1 MIPIE
6 ERFEVIAPVE
16 RVWDYFSN
24 PSQVVPCLPGAE
36 LLDVVDAMNYK
47 GQVQIRVGQITAQ
60 YQGTVVVEKM
70 DQQNWSMTLVARGDQ
85 KGNAGR
91 AEARIDFSLSPLA
104 KGGTQVVVRAEVS
117 IAGRLAQLG
126 SGMIQIVSKQLF
138 RKFVECV
145 QNEMQ
150 ATYEGD

>member
-16 RVWDYFSN
+16 QVWDYFSN

-36 LLDVVDAMNYK
+36 LLEVVDAMSYK
-47 GQVQIRVGQITAQ
+47 GQVRIRVGQIAAH
-60 YQGTVVVEKM
+60 YQGNIVIEKM
-70 DQQNWSMTLVARGDQ
+70 DQQNWAMSLVARGNQ
-85 KGNAGR
+85 KGSVGR
-91 AEARIDFSLSPLA
+91 AEARIDVALRSLA
-104 KGGTQVVVRAEVS
+104 EDGTEVIVRAELS

-126 SGMIQIVSKQLF
+126 SGLIQTVSQQLF

-145 QNEMQ
+145 QIELQ
-150 ATYEGD
+150 ATKAV